1 MKTMQEQF
9 STQDAAPLIKEVID
23 SNVFKVAERERVGRK
38 LLRVVTLSEGSAL
51 KIPKMGAGQAY
62 VIPELGAIPL
72 DVSSFSEIVVTPFK
86 IGKAFAI
93 AKESIED
100 SAFDV
105 VRLKA
110 DMAAEDVA
118 RKEDDEIFRVLVQTT
133 NTVSPKTPGAFVQ
146 EDVITLRNAVNKNNY
161 KAKWLVAHPDDL
173 AQLEKDLISKGYKAF
188 DRLDEE
194 GILGNVAGLQV
205 LETTALNP
213 GTILALDSRA
223 VVLLERRPL
232 STENFTD
239 PLRDLAAGVTITE
252 RVAPAV
258 LDDNAVAKMTL

>member
-1 MKTMQEQF
+1 MRTMQELF

-23 SNVFKVAERERVGRK
+23 SNVFKVAERERVGRRI
-38 LLRVVTLSEGSAL
+38 LRVISLSEGSAL
-51 KIPKMGAGQAY
+51 KIPKMGKGQAY
-62 VIPELGAIPL
+62 VVPELGAIPQ
-72 DVSSFSEIVVTPFK
+72 DVSSFDEVVITPYK
-86 IGKAFAI
+86 IAKAFAI
-93 AKESIED
+93 SKESIED

-110 DMAAEDVA
+110 DIAAEDVA
-118 RKEDDEIFRVLVQTT
+118 RKEDDEIFRVLSQTA
-133 NTVSPKTPGAFVQ
+133 NAVSPKTAGEFVQ

-161 KAKWLVAHPDDL
+161 KARWLVAHPDDM
-173 AQLEKDLISKGYKAF
+173 AKLEKDLISKGYKAF

-194 GILGNVAGLQV
+194 GIMGNVAGLQL
-205 LETTALNP
+205 LETTAVES

-223 VVLLERRPL
+223 VVLVERRPL
-232 STENFTD
+232 STENFSD

-258 LDDNAVAKMTL
+258 LDDNAVSKMTL

>member
-1 MKTMQEQF
+1 MKTMQELF

-223 VVLLERRPL
+223 VVLVERRPL

>member
-1 MKTMQEQF
+1 MKTMQELF
-9 STQDAAPLIKEVID
+9 SSNDAAPLIKEVID

-38 LLRVVTLSEGSAL
+38 IVRIITLSEGSAI
-51 KIPKMGAGQAY
+51 KIPRMGKGQAY

-72 DVSSFSEIVVTPFK
+72 DVSTFNEVVVTPYK

-93 AKESIED
+93 PKEAIED

-118 RKEDDEIFRVLVQTT
+118 RKEDEEIFRVVIQTT
-133 NTVSPKTPGAFVQ
+133 NTVSPKTAGQFVQ
-146 EDVITLRNAVNKNNY
+146 EDVVTLRNAVNRHSY
-161 KAKWLVAHPDDL
+161 KAKWIVAHPDDL
-173 AQLEKDLISKGYKAF
+173 AKLEKDLISRGYKAF
-188 DRLDEE
+188 DRLDET
-194 GILGNVAGLQV
+194 GIIGNVAGLQV
-205 LETTALNP
+205 VETTAVEP
-213 GTILALDSRA
+213 GTVIAMDSRA
-223 VVLLERRPL
+223 VVLVERRPL
-232 STENFTD
+232 SAENFTD

>member
-1 MKTMQEQF
+1 MRTMQELF

-23 SNVFKVAERERVGRK
+23 SNVFKVAERERVGRRI
-38 LLRVVTLSEGSAL
+38 LRVISLSEGSAL
-51 KIPKMGAGQAY
+51 KIPKMGKGQAY
-62 VIPELGAIPL
+62 VVPELGAIPQ
-72 DVSSFSEIVVTPFK
+72 DVSSFDEVVITPYK
-86 IGKAFAI
+86 IAKAFVI
-93 AKESIED
+93 SKESIED

-110 DMAAEDVA
+110 DIAAEDVA
-118 RKEDDEIFRVLVQTT
+118 RKEDDEIFRVLSQTA
-133 NTVSPKTPGAFVQ
+133 NAVSPKTAGEFVQ

-161 KAKWLVAHPDDL
+161 KARWLVAHPDDM
-173 AQLEKDLISKGYKAF
+173 AKLEKDLISKGYKAF

-194 GILGNVAGLQV
+194 GIMGNVAGLQL
-205 LETTALNP
+205 LETTAVES

-223 VVLLERRPL
+223 VVLVERRPL
-232 STENFTD
+232 STENFSD

-258 LDDNAVAKMTL
+258 LDDNAVSKMTL